1 METSKATTSDNNNSS
16 SVRGGG
22 VADTLSV
29 QPSTS
34 YSTSQSENGNQSVQ
48 SVVTH
53 GTHGTLPLPHSPLR
67 PVITPQSLSPASSQ
81 NNNTNQRV
89 VNLDTIGMDVIP
101 QYERK
106 QSEDLLLG
114 MRQDDWHVDVPA
126 HQHQHRELH
135 STYEQNRQRSNP
147 VSEDDITEPSSS
159 ANTRENTTIATAGAD
174 YTRSG
179 NNNGATSTFG
189 RLKKNTAKTI
199 NNRNISTNTYR
210 KKSEDEIGVIEG
222 ALIYGYLQKLN
233 RNGKWQTRW
242 FETDGKCLT
251 YFKSSKRT
259 KLLASLDL
267 AKVGSIAINH
277 DDQKGCGFVINISKR
292 PYHLRAD
299 SKTAMKDWVITLNR
313 VKEAR
318 MQEGNVK
325 LVMPE
330 DFQNDHQNQPLDLLD
345 VSFTPRVVVVAS
357 RQRTHAVEDDED
369 FHSWETNG
377 LGLDENKSYKD
388 ENSLS
393 TAATT
398 RIARWKKTNT
408 SLTQIASKILRWA
421 RSIRKYRCSDDAVNQ
436 VVSMDHTFL
445 NTAGAVPVTT
455 SKSQKHAPN
464 SMVVTGDFLNK
475 NAQSMVETLPSNKNT
490 VSHQTSLED
499 DDYEDDDVRFL
510 S

>member
-1 METSKATTSDNNNSS
+1 
-16 SVRGGG
+16 
-22 VADTLSV
+22 
-29 QPSTS
+29 
-34 YSTSQSENGNQSVQ
+34 
-48 SVVTH
+48 
-53 GTHGTLPLPHSPLR
+53 
-67 PVITPQSLSPASSQ
+67 
-81 NNNTNQRV
+81 
-89 VNLDTIGMDVIP
+89 
-101 QYERK
+101 
-106 QSEDLLLG
+106 
-114 MRQDDWHVDVPA
+114 
-126 HQHQHRELH
+126 
-135 STYEQNRQRSNP
+135 
-147 VSEDDITEPSSS
+147 
-159 ANTRENTTIATAGAD
+159 
-174 YTRSG
+174 
-179 NNNGATSTFG
+179 
-189 RLKKNTAKTI
+189 
-199 NNRNISTNTYR
+199 
-210 KKSEDEIGVIEG
+210 
-222 ALIYGYLQKLN
+222 
-233 RNGKWQTRW
+233 
-242 FETDGKCLT
+242 
-251 YFKSSKRT
+251 
-259 KLLASLDL
+259 
-267 AKVGSIAINH
+267 
-277 DDQKGCGFVINISKR
+277 
-292 PYHLRAD
+292 
-299 SKTAMKDWVITLNR
+299 
-313 VKEAR
+313 

-377 LGLDENKSYKD
+377 LGLEENKSYKD

-464 SMVVTGDFLNK
+464 SMVVTGDFLN
-475 NAQSMVETLPSNKNT
+475 NDVQSMVETLPSNKNT